1 MLAQAADSE
10 KGMKRTLT
18 AWSLVA
24 LGIGAIIGAGLFV
37 RTAAAASE
45 AAGSGV
51 TLSFV
56 VAAIGCAFA
65 GLCYAEFA
73 AMMPI
78 SGSAYAYTYVTMG
91 ELVAWIIGWALIM
104 EYALGAATVSIA
116 WSEYLNNLLGG
127 GIPYEWCHSPFETL
141 YKIAGGN
148 EVSAIV
154 ASLPEAAG
162 SVKGGE
168 MLLSTTQFASLPDS
182 IQPLVHSVDSV
193 YTVTGDSVRTIVHS
207 LTDSTYIFNKGTLLL
222 SDDQFKALPSALQG
236 TVSQTNGMMNAPAL
250 VILLLLTL
258 ILIKGTKE
266 SAFINAIIVFIK
278 VAIVL
283 VFIAIGWGFMKATN
297 HTPYLIPEGM
307 AGHEGVFKHGWGGV
321 LGGAAIVFFA
331 FIGFDAVSTAAQEAK
346 NPKRDMPIGILGS
359 LVVCTIL
366 YILFGHVLTGVAP
379 WQEFAT
385 AGKEA
390 SVAYAIKTYMIG
402 YEWLGTAV
410 TIAILAGFS
419 SVILVM
425 LMGQSRVFYSMSND
439 GLIPKAFSDLHP
451 KYKTPYKANMILF
464 VMVGLFA
471 AFVPGSVAGDLT
483 SFGTLFAF
491 VLVCA
496 GVWVM
501 RVKSPNIE
509 RPFRTP
515 MAPVVSTLGILIC
528 TAMIVALDVQTLKV
542 AGYWMAAGLVIYFLY
557 GKRNS
562 KLNKGN

>member
-1 MLAQAADSE
+1 MSLFRKKSIEVLLAQAADNE
-10 KGMKRTLT
+10 KGMKRTLG

-51 TLSFV
+51 TLSFI

-127 GIPYEWCHSPFETL
+127 AIPYEWCHSPFETL
-141 YKIAGGN
+141 YKAGGDA
-148 EVSAIV
+148 VAGIV
-154 ASLPEAAG
+154 TALPETAK
-162 SVKGGE
+162 SVKDG
-168 MLLSTTQFASLPDS
+168 MLL
-182 IQPLVHSVDSV
+182 
-193 YTVTGDSVRTIVHS
+193 
-207 LTDSTYIFNKGTLLL
+207 LTE
-222 SDDQFKALPSALQG
+222 DQFNALTPNLQAM
-236 TVSQTNGMMNAPAL
+236 VNQTSGMINAPAL
-250 VILLLLTL
+250 AILLVLTL
-258 ILIKGTKE
+258 LLIRGTQE
-266 SAFINAIIVFIK
+266 SAFVNSIIVFIK

-283 VFIAIGWGFMKATN
+283 VFIAIGWGFINSEN
-297 HTPYLIPEGM
+297 HTPYLIPEGV

-359 LVVCTIL
+359 LLVCTIL

-379 WQEFAT
+379 YQEFAT

-390 SVAYAIKTYMIG
+390 SVAYAINTYMTG
-402 YEWLGTAV
+402 YSWLGTAV

-425 LMGQSRVFYSMSND
+425 LMGQSRVFYNMSTD
-439 GLIPKAFSDLHP
+439 GLIPKAFGELHP

-491 VLVCA
+491 VLVCI
-496 GVWVM
+496 GIWIL
-501 RVKSPNIE
+501 RVKKPDME
-509 RPFRTP
+509 RPFKTP
-515 MAPVVSTLGILIC
+515 MAPVVSVLGAVIC
-528 TAMIVALDVQTLKV
+528 LMMIVALDVETLKV

-557 GKRNS
+557 GKKNS